1 MHAHAKGQV
10 LDGRSLM
17 QPDMLPC
24 ERRPPSLGAT
34 MRNLRWGQA
43 VVSDIVTCVHVG
55 FGTCKARACACLL
68 KHYHNV
74 AAEEYPY

>member
-43 VVSDIVTCVHVG
+43 VVSDIVTCVHTWGLVH
-55 FGTCKARACACLL
+55 ARQELVHVC
-68 KHYHNV
+68 
-74 AAEEYPY
+74 